1 MVRSPFFFLKKRF
14 SRKITILFISPKL
27 LLFPDH
33 VSPWSIY
40 LQQLMPAHRHSCIK
54 HTPLHFLFQNSNHF
68 QNLHIF
74 AKLCTW
80 SSRASQLSISED
92 SAIRI
97 VLPSAEVA
105 RFTHTHPVTH
115 RVCHVPP
122 YQMYAKL
129 SHRS

>member
-1 MVRSPFFFLKKRF
+1 MFVEKGKKSPFKKSF
-14 SRKITILFISPKL
+14 SQKITILFISPKL

-33 VSPWSIY
+33 VSSRSNSLHNSYHSIWY
-40 LQQLMPAHRHSCIK
+40 SWVA
-54 HTPLHFLFQNSNHF
+54 TFPLYFLFLKLF
-68 QNLHIF
+68 QDLHIF

-80 SSRASQLSISED
+80 PRTAAQLSISED

-105 RFTHTHPVTH
+105 RFSHTHPLTH

-122 YQMYAKL
+122 YQVYAKL
-129 SHRS
+129 SHRP

>member
-1 MVRSPFFFLKKRF
+1 MFVEKGKKSLFKKMF

-33 VSPWSIY
+33 VSSWSNY
-40 LQQLMPAHRHSCIK
+40 LQQLMPAHWHSCIK
-54 HTPLHFLFQNSNHF
+54 HTPLHFLFQI
-68 QNLHIF
+68 QIIF
-74 AKLCTW
+74 KTCTW
-80 SSRASQLSISED
+80 PRTASQLSISED

-105 RFTHTHPVTH
+105 RFSHTHPVTH